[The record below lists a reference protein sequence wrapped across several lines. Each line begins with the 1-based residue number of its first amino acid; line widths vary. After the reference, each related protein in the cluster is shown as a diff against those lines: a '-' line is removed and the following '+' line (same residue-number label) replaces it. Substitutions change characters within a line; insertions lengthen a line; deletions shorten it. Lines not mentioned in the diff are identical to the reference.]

1 MNIGFLLEIAAEGMP
16 DRVAVGSRDGGATYA
31 QLLQQAR
38 QAARAVTSTTV
49 GDVRPERLAMLDL
62 NSPMLPVL
70 IFAAAFAGVPF
81 VPINYRLADD
91 RLRELVARNA
101 PALMVVDP
109 PVIDRLGEVPG
120 IDLVTRDDFAERID
134 RAPADGDVSPAG
146 DADEEIAVLLF
157 TSGTTGPPK
166 AAVLRHR
173 HLTSYILNTSEFG
186 SSDESEATLVSVPPY
201 HVAGVSAILSAVYS
215 GRRLVYLPAFSA
227 AEWVA
232 TARDEAVTHAMVVPT
247 MLGRIL
253 DELEATGTELPALAN
268 LSYGGGPMPMPVIER
283 AMGLLP
289 HVNYVNAYGLTETS
303 STISILT
310 PDDHREAARSED
322 PAVRARLGSVGRP
335 LPTLELEVR
344 DPFGEPLPAG
354 EVGEVWVRG
363 EQVAGE
369 YLGAGDR
376 RPFGGAGSRPATAAS
391 STPRDTCSWPAG
403 STTSSSAAARTS
415 RRARSRRCSWQHPGV
430 EEVAVVG
437 VQDVQWGE
445 RVVAY
450 VVAHAAATVTEA
462 ELQDARP
469 GAPALDVHP
478 GADPL
483 PGGAAL
489 QRDRQ
494 VAPARPPGAGPR
506 ARRRLIP
513 PESTTRQE

>member
-16 DRVAVGSRDGGATYA
+16 DRIAVGSKDGGLTYTE
-31 QLLQQAR
+31 LLRQAR
-38 QAARAVTSTTV
+38 QTAQLVNEATV
-49 GDVRPERLAMLDL
+49 GGVRPERLAMLDL
-62 NSPMLPVL
+62 NSPLLPVL
-70 IFAAAFAGVPF
+70 LFGSAYAGVPF
-81 VPINYRLADD
+81 VPMNYRLADD
-91 RLRELVARNA
+91 RLRDLVARNA

-109 PVIDRLGEVPG
+109 PVIDRVGEIPG
-120 IDLVTRDDFAERID
+120 IELVPHAEFVERL
-134 RAPADGDVSPAG
+134 RSGAEGAEAQPAG
-146 DADEEIAVLLF
+146 EDEEEIAVLLF

-173 HLTSYILNTSEFG
+173 HLSSYILSTSEFG
-186 SSDESEATLVSVPPY
+186 AADESEATLVSVPPY
-201 HVAGVSAILSAVYS
+201 HVAGVSAILSAVYG

-227 AEWVA
+227 ADWVR

-253 DELEATGTELPALAN
+253 DELEATDTQLPALAN
-268 LSYGGGPMPMPVIER
+268 LSYGGGPMPVSVIER

-310 PDDHREAARSED
+310 PDDHREAAGSAD

-335 LPTLELEVR
+335 LPTLELEIR
-344 DPFGEPLPAG
+344 DPFGEPTPTG
-354 EVGEVWVRG
+354 EIGEVWVRG

-376 RPFGGAGSRPATAAS
+376 DRSEGWFPTRDSGFLDADGYLFLAGRLDDVIVRGGENISPGEIEEVLL
-391 STPRDTCSWPAG
+391 
-403 STTSSSAAARTS
+403 
-415 RRARSRRCSWQHPGV
+415 QHPAV

-450 VVAHAAATVTEA
+450 VVARAGVTVTEA
-462 ELQDARP
+462 ELQGHVRATLRSTCTP
-469 GAPALDVHP
+469 EQVHFLAELPYSETGKLLRRVLRTGAPEP
-478 GADPL
+478 AD
-483 PGGAAL
+483 A
-489 QRDRQ
+489 
-494 VAPARPPGAGPR
+494 
-506 ARRRLIP
+506 
-513 PESTTRQE
+513 

>member
-1 MNIGFLLEIAAEGMP
+1 MNVGFLLEIAAEGMP
-16 DRVAVGSRDGGATYA
+16 DRVAVGSREGGLTYA
-31 QLLQQAR
+31 GLLERAHG
-38 QAARAVTSTTV
+38 AARAVTANAV
-49 GDVRPERLAMLDL
+49 GNAPAQRLAMLDL

-70 IFAAAFAGVPF
+70 LFGAAFGGVPF

-91 RLRELVARNA
+91 RLRDLVARNA

-109 PVIDRLGEVPG
+109 PIVDRLREVPG
-120 IDLVTRDDFAERID
+120 IELATRTEFAERID
-134 RAPADGDVSPAG
+134 REAADIDAAPAG

-186 SSDESEATLVSVPPY
+186 SAAESEATLVSVPPY
-201 HVAGVSAILSAVYS
+201 HVAGVSAILSAVYA

-227 AEWVA
+227 ADWVA

-253 DELEATGTELPALAN
+253 DELEATGTELPALAH
-268 LSYGGGPMPMPVIER
+268 LSYGGGPMPVSVIER

-303 STISILT
+303 STIAILT
-310 PDDHREAARSED
+310 PDDHREAAASEQ

-344 DPFGEPLPAG
+344 DPFGDSVPIG
-354 EVGEVWVRG
+354 QVGEVWVRG

-369 YLGAGDR
+369 YLGAGDSDR
-376 RPFGGAGSRPATAAS
+376 SEGWFPTRDSGYLDADGYLFLAGRLDDVIVRGGENISPGEIEEVLL
-391 STPRDTCSWPAG
+391 
-403 STTSSSAAARTS
+403 
-415 RRARSRRCSWQHPGV
+415 QHPGV
-430 EEVAVVG
+430 DEVAVVG
-437 VQDVQWGE
+437 VRDVQWGE

-450 VVAHAAATVTEA
+450 VVPHTGVAVTEA
-462 ELQDARP
+462 ELQGHVRATLRSTCTPEQVHFLEELPYSETGKLLRRVLRAQARERADA
-469 GAPALDVHP
+469 
-478 GADPL
+478 
-483 PGGAAL
+483 
-489 QRDRQ
+489 
-494 VAPARPPGAGPR
+494 
-506 ARRRLIP
+506 
-513 PESTTRQE
+513 

>member
-1 MNIGFLLEIAAEGMP
+1 MNIGFLLEIAAEGLP
-16 DRVAVGSRDGGATYA
+16 GRVAVGSRDGGATYA

-38 QAARAVTSTTV
+38 RAARAVTSTTV

-62 NSPMLPVL
+62 NSPALPVL

-134 RAPADGDVSPAG
+134 RAPADGDVAPAG

-232 TARDEAVTHAMVVPT
+232 TARDEGVTHAMVVPT

-310 PDDHREAARSED
+310 PDDHRQAARSED
-322 PAVRARLGSVGRP
+322 QAVRARLGSVGQP

-344 DPFGEPLPAG
+344 DPFGEPLPVG

-363 EQVAGE
+363 EQIAGE
-369 YLGAGDR
+369 YLDGGDSDRSEGWFPTRDSGFLDAEGYLFLAGRLDDVIVR
-376 RPFGGAGSRPATAAS
+376 GGENISPGEIE
-391 STPRDTCSWPAG
+391 
-403 STTSSSAAARTS
+403 
-415 RRARSRRCSWQHPGV
+415 QVLVEHPGV

-437 VQDVQWGE
+437 VQDLQWGE

-450 VVAHAAATVTEA
+450 VVPRAAATVTEA
-462 ELQDARP
+462 ELQDH
-469 GAPALDVHP
+469 V
-478 GADPL
+478 
-483 PGGAAL
+483 
-489 QRDRQ
+489 
-494 VAPARPPGAGPR
+494 R
-506 ARRRLIP
+506 ARLRSTCTPEQVHFLAELPYSETGKLLRRVLRAQAR
-513 PESTTRQE
+513 ERADV

>member
-1 MNIGFLLEIAAEGMP
+1 MNVGFLLEIAAEGMP
-16 DRVAVGSRDGGATYA
+16 DRIAVGSRKGGLTYA
-31 QLLQQAR
+31 GLLERAQR
-38 QAARAVTSTTV
+38 AARVVAATSAA
-49 GDVRPERLAMLDL
+49 GAPAERLAMLDL
-62 NSPMLPVL
+62 NSPVLPVL
-70 IFAAAFAGVPF
+70 LFGAAFGGVPF

-91 RLRELVARNA
+91 RLRDLVARNA
-101 PALMVVDP
+101 PAVMVVDP
-109 PVIDRLGEVPG
+109 PVIERLGEVPG
-120 IDLVTRDDFAERID
+120 IDLVTRAEFAELID
-134 RAPADGDVSPAG
+134 REPVGADVAPAG

-186 SSDESEATLVSVPPY
+186 SADESEATLVSVPPY
-201 HVAGVSAILSAVYS
+201 HVAGVSAILSAVYA

-227 AEWVA
+227 ADWVA

-253 DELEATGTELPALAN
+253 DELETTGTELPALAH
-268 LSYGGGPMPMPVIER
+268 LSYGGGPMPVPVIQR

-303 STISILT
+303 STIAILT
-310 PDDHREAARSED
+310 PDDHREAAGSED

-344 DPFGEPLPAG
+344 DPFGELLPAG

-376 RPFGGAGSRPATAAS
+376 DRSEGWFPTRDSGYLDADGYLFLAGRLDDVIVRGGENISPGEIEEVLL
-391 STPRDTCSWPAG
+391 
-403 STTSSSAAARTS
+403 
-415 RRARSRRCSWQHPGV
+415 QHPAV

-450 VVAHAAATVTEA
+450 VVQHAAATVTEA
-462 ELQDARP
+462 ELQGHVRAKLRSTCTPEQIHFLEELPYSETGKLLRRVLRAQARE
-469 GAPALDVHP
+469 
-478 GADPL
+478 GAD
-483 PGGAAL
+483 A
-489 QRDRQ
+489 
-494 VAPARPPGAGPR
+494 
-506 ARRRLIP
+506 
-513 PESTTRQE
+513 